1 VRAVVE
7 FQVLIR
13 SRRSDRLHGIGT
25 HTFYQPLIK
34 GEKVD
39 FQGATWK
46 VIRVHLE
53 RTPKVAVLELQV
65 SS

>member
-1 VRAVVE
+1 
-7 FQVLIR
+7 
-13 SRRSDRLHGIGT
+13 
-25 HTFYQPLIK
+25 
-34 GEKVD
+34 VD

-65 SS
+65 GN